1 MKEYRVIDINNNS
14 YVVKA
19 ENKVIESLGS
29 GHETYITF
37 YIDKSKNG
45 VSVRLI
51 VAIFNLS
58 HIIAVV
64 KEN

>member
-29 GHETYITF
+29 EYETYIAF
-37 YIDKSKNG
+37 YVDRSKNG
-45 VSVRLI
+45 V

-64 KEN
+64 EEN